1 MKKDELIIV
10 TGAEGM
16 AGSALVKELKE
27 QGYDCMMPVDRR
39 ECDLTQMNQ
48 VNTMLMMLRP
58 SYIFHIAAK
67 VGGIHANDTQSAD
80 FIYENLMM
88 ECNIIDAA
96 KRFGV
101 KKLIFCGS
109 ACIYPK
115 DTPMPIKEEYFLSGR
130 LEETNKGYAVAK
142 IAGVVLC
149 QMYRKQYGC
158 NFISAMPTNLYGP
171 GDNFHLKDSHVL
183 PALLR
188 KFHDAKVND
197 EKTVE
202 IWGSGSPRREFLYV
216 GDLVKALIFL
226 MNNYNEADPI
236 NIGTGIDVS
245 IRDLIKLI
253 KEVVG
258 YNGRAVWNVSYP
270 DGVHQRLLD
279 VSKINNLGWK
289 AETELHD
296 GIQKTYDWM
305 LANWNN
311 IRK

>member
-1 MKKDELIIV
+1 MKKDELILV
-10 TGAEGM
+10 TGAKGM

-27 QGYDCMMPVDRR
+27 QGYDCIMPVDK
-39 ECDLTQMNQ
+39 ESCDLTQMHQ
-48 VNTMLMMLRP
+48 VNTMLLMLRP
-58 SYIFHIAAK
+58 SYIFHVAAK
-67 VGGIHANDTQSAD
+67 VGGINANNTQSAD

-88 ECNIIDAA
+88 ECNIIEAA

-115 DTPMPIKEEYFLSGR
+115 DTPMPIKEDYFLSGR
-130 LEETNKGYAVAK
+130 LEETNKGYAIAK

-171 GDNFHLKDSHVL
+171 GDNFHLTDSHVL

-188 KFHDAKVND
+188 KFHEAKVND

-202 IWGSGSPRREFLYV
+202 IWGSGAPKREFLYV

-226 MNNYNEADPI
+226 MDNYNEPTPI
-236 NIGTGIDVS
+236 NIGTGTDVS

-270 DGVHQRLLD
+270 DGVYQRLLD
-279 VSKINNLGWK
+279 VSKINGLGWK
-289 AETELHD
+289 AEVQLHD

-305 LANWNN
+305 LANWNK